1 MGEQKIRVLVVEDS
15 LLFRGLLVKY
25 IEKDP
30 ELEVVG
36 VAGDPYE
43 ARDKIIQCNPDVMT
57 LDIELPK
64 MSGLEFLKKLMPQY
78 PVRTLVISS
87 LSDKVF
93 EALMAG
99 AVDFLA
105 KPLVTDR
112 DGLEE
117 FLCVDLR
124 EKIKIT
130 AGTRLKK
137 VNPLSGR
144 GVGNSA
150 IVNSPIGNSIAE
162 IAGST
167 HIKLLKNK
175 ESLLVAIGAST
186 GGTEATAEVL
196 KKFGSDMPGIVVT
209 QHMPEGFTAMY
220 ANRLNNQMGD
230 KLTVKEASQ
239 GEQILPGHVYIA
251 PGGDRHMEVIK
262 KSGAYFIQLIE
273 RDKVNGH
280 RPSVEVL
287 FNSVAKAA
295 GNDAVG
301 IILTGMGGDGATG
314 LLKMRERGAGT
325 IGQDEST
332 CVVYGMPRVAFDM
345 GAVEYQEKLGDIP
358 GRTYY
363 LLERIQKRK
372 MREENDA

>member
-1 MGEQKIRVLVVEDS
+1 MDEQKIRVLVVEDS
-15 LLFRGLLVKY
+15 LLFRGLLAKY

-93 EALMAG
+93 EALNCG

-112 DGLEE
+112 NGLDE
-117 FLCVDLR
+117 FLCVDLQ
-124 EKIKIT
+124 EKIK
-130 AGTRLKK
+130 AASRAKLRR
-137 VNPLSGR
+137 VNPLSS
-144 GVGNSA
+144 GVA
-150 IVNSPIGNSIAE
+150 RNSIAE
-162 IAGST
+162 IANNYQA
-167 HIKLLKNK
+167 KPLKDTD
-175 ESLLVAIGAST
+175 ELLVAIGAST

-196 KKFGSDMPGIVVT
+196 KKYGPDMPGIVVA
-209 QHMPEGFTAMY
+209 QHMPEGFTSMY
-220 ANRLNNQMGD
+220 ANRLNQQLGD
-230 KLTVKEASQ
+230 KLTVKEASH
-239 GEQILPGHVYIA
+239 GEQILPAHVYIA
-251 PGGDRHMEVIK
+251 PGGDRHMEVIQK
-262 KSGAYFIQLIE
+262 NGAYFIQLVGK
-273 RDKVNGH
+273 DKVNGH

-295 GNDAVG
+295 GSNAVG
-301 IILTGMGGDGATG
+301 IILTGMGGDGAAG
-314 LLKMRERGAGT
+314 LLKMRKSGAGT

-332 CVVYGMPRVAFDM
+332 SVVYGMPRVAFDM

-372 MREENDA
+372 MREEKDT